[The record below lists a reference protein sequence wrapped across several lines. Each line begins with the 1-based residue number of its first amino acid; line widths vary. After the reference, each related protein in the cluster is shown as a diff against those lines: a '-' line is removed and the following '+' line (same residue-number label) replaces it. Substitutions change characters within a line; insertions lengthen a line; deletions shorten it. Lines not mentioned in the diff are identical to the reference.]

1 MPRFVVERPL
11 PNIGDAS
18 REEQLSMLR
27 VGGEIIDRLGTD
39 RIRWIESVFTCD
51 KAYCF
56 YEAGDAE
63 TVREF
68 SEIGGFPYDRITE
81 VRYVLDPACLDET
94 DGQENAD

>member
-27 VGGEIIDRLGTD
+27 VSNQIVARLGAD

-56 YEAGDAE
+56 YEARDAE
-63 TVREF
+63 TIREF
-68 SEIGGFPYDRITE
+68 SRAGGFPFDKISE
-81 VRYVLDPACLDET
+81 VRYVLDPTALGEPGGGDA
-94 DGQENAD
+94 AD